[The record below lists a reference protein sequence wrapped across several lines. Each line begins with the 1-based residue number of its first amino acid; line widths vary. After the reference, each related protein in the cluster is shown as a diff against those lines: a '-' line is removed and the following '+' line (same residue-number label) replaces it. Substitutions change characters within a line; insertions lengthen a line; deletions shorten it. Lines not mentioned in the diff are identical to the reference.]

1 MELYRSAEAPG
12 RNRRPD
18 EQLQLDGHP
27 PVGDDQPGVRSR
39 ARQTEGGAGAAGRA
53 DSKAEFQ
60 ALQLQINPHFLYNT
74 LETINCYAV
83 VEDSEEITEMV
94 EAMAYMLRYSIQTN
108 LEEITVVNELKHVL
122 NYMTILKHRINREFE
137 IEVLIPPSLLLAKM
151 VRLTLQ
157 PLVENSFQH
166 AFPRGIEAHH
176 TIRIDARR
184 EGEQF
189 LVIVEDN
196 GAGIAPDKLAEL
208 TDKLKMNRL
217 AEVSTKDVYH
227 RGGIGL
233 INVHRRIQMVFG
245 EEYGI
250 AIESKAGEGT
260 RVIMTMPAD
269 WNLKRI

>member
-1 MELYRSAEAPG
+1 
-12 RNRRPD
+12 
-18 EQLQLDGHP
+18 
-27 PVGDDQPGVRSR
+27 
-39 ARQTEGGAGAAGRA
+39 
-53 DSKAEFQ
+53 
-60 ALQLQINPHFLYNT
+60 
-74 LETINCYAV
+74 
-83 VEDSEEITEMV
+83 
-94 EAMAYMLRYSIQTN
+94 
-108 LEEITVVNELKHVL
+108 
-122 NYMTILKHRINREFE
+122 
-137 IEVLIPPSLLLAKM
+137 M

-157 PLVENSFQH
+157 PLVENCFQH

-184 EGEQF
+184 DGEQF

-196 GAGIAPDKLAEL
+196 GVGIAPDKLAKL

-217 AEVSTKDVYH
+217 AEISTKDVYH

-245 EEYGI
+245 EAYGI
-250 AIESKAGEGT
+250 EVESTAGEGT